1 MTASGAS
8 RRGSRPTPAI
18 LVWPRK
24 RPIEGPARLGEC
36 LRFISDTIIAPPFAA
51 VRALTRRDRTTAF
64 PRPVMASKSRGLSRY
79 GLAAAMAMAA
89 SGCSTSPLPEIQSMT
104 PPAATPVPA
113 GQTAAAPPAGAS
125 SAGGLAPVDSAAS
138 PLPET
143 VSIVGFRGSTV
154 VLYRDERGNDG
165 ERATVSS
172 LSLPMTGRRSAANG
186 SRLEVATTSG
196 PRWIA
201 RSEVV
206 IGSR

>member
-1 MTASGAS
+1 
-8 RRGSRPTPAI
+8 
-18 LVWPRK
+18 
-24 RPIEGPARLGEC
+24 
-36 LRFISDTIIAPPFAA
+36 
-51 VRALTRRDRTTAF
+51 
-64 PRPVMASKSRGLSRY
+64 
-79 GLAAAMAMAA
+79 MAA
-89 SGCSTSPLPEIQSMT
+89 SGCSTAPLPEIQAMT
-104 PPAATPVPA
+104 PPAAAP
-113 GQTAAAPPAGAS
+113 GSQTAAAPPAAAPSTGGLGPIE
-125 SAGGLAPVDSAAS
+125 SAGAA
-138 PLPET
+138 LPET

-154 VLYRDERGNDG
+154 VLYRDERSNDG